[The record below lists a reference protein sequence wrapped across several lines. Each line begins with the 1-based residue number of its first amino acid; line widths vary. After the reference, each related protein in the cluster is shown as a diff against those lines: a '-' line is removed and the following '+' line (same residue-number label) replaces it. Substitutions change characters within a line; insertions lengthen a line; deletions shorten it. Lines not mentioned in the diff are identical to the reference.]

1 MDTYHTFRYTFDSR
15 IPEGTEEEI
24 MTFIMI
30 LIKDVFEL
38 TPEGD
43 QWTMGYHTHNG
54 LGRDTERHFHVHY
67 KANKSIDAYRKAFQ
81 RWAKK
86 QGEFRKGT
94 KLYSLIPSR
103 EEYIRDIDAFFR
115 YPFKMHNLD
124 KLIWNN
130 YFTDEELEIQLKL
143 AVEQFEKKKHELLE
157 REKKM
162 MDKTST
168 YDRFLKYLEE
178 NGKSPKTKR
187 DTQKQIIEF
196 YKTDKAS
203 MNPKTMQG
211 YVYTYL
217 MQNELMTDDQ
227 FIELMD
233 K

>member
-1 MDTYHTFRYTFDSR
+1 MDAYHTFRYTFDDR
-15 IPEGTEEEI
+15 LPEGTDAEIEEFILDMI
-24 MTFIMI
+24 MSV
-30 LIKDVFEL
+30 LEL
-38 TPEGD
+38 KPDD
-43 QWTMGYHTHNG
+43 QWTMGYHTHNAY
-54 LGRDTERHFHVHY
+54 GRKTYRHFHVHY
-67 KANKSIDAYRKAFQ
+67 RANKSIDAYRKAFQ

-94 KLYSLIPSR
+94 KLYSLVPSK
-103 EEYIRDIDAFFR
+103 EEHIRDVNAFFR
-115 YPFKMHNLD
+115 YPFKMYHLD
-124 KLIWNN
+124 RLYINN
-130 YFTDEELEIQLKL
+130 YFSEEAEPIQLKM
-143 AVEQFEKKKHELLE
+143 AVEQFEEKKAALLE
-157 REKKM
+157 REKKLA
-162 MDKTST
+162 DKTST

-178 NGKSPKTKR
+178 NEKSPKTKR

-217 MQNELMTDDQ
+217 MQNELMTEDQ